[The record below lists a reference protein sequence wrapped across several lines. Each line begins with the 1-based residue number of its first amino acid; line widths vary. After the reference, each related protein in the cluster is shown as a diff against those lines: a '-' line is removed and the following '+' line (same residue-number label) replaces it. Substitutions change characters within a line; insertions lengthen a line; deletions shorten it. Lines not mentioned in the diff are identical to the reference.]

1 MSLKAQVDNIEEVEE
16 NFRPLYQEQNG
27 KFVLPEIEGLVP
39 KSKVDEFRNNNIQL
53 LKERDTLQEN
63 LNKYSDLDVE
73 AAREAM
79 KLKEDMENKK
89 LMDEGQFEELLNKQ
103 IERNKA
109 QFEKQFK
116 AVEERAKIQEQLA
129 SEKHN
134 KYSGLKVDMEVRKVL
149 DKRPELTTA
158 ARMLISDRVVNRFS
172 LDENDNV
179 TYVYEQSPKYN
190 AEGQP
195 YGISDFVDDVVSEFQ
210 GDSSFVKPSSGGG
223 SLGDTGSSSGVIG
236 NTIRLSREDAKNPR
250 VYQRAKAEAEKTGK
264 RLVLDS

>member
-73 AAREAM
+73 VAREAM

-134 KYSGLKVDMEVRKVL
+134 KYSGLKVDMEVRKV
-149 DKRPELTTA
+149 
-158 ARMLISDRVVNRFS
+158 
-172 LDENDNV
+172 
-179 TYVYEQSPKYN
+179 
-190 AEGQP
+190 
-195 YGISDFVDDVVSEFQ
+195 
-210 GDSSFVKPSSGGG
+210 
-223 SLGDTGSSSGVIG
+223 
-236 NTIRLSREDAKNPR
+236 
-250 VYQRAKAEAEKTGK
+250 
-264 RLVLDS
+264 